1 MGHSQFKFKSS
12 GVRKTDHQFTK
23 KGPSSERPIGLK
35 TPLELGDD
43 LFKMHTSPIR
53 QLSDNF
59 RNLIMTNQGE
69 RLGMFNFGANLNST
83 VFEYSNSPNFEQIL
97 AESITSVTQKY
108 IPSITIVD
116 IQSVFVDKIE
126 KNDAN
131 RVGLAKVRIRIE
143 YVIPK
148 FRSPKLALEVDLNIG
163 GW

>member
-12 GVRKTDHQFTK
+12 GVRKTDHRFTK
-23 KGPSSERPIGLK
+23 KSTSPDRPIGFK
-35 TPLELGDD
+35 TPLTLGDD

-69 RLGMFNFGANLNST
+69 RLGMFNFGANLNAI
-83 VFEYSNSPNFEQIL
+83 VFEYSNSPNFEQL
-97 AESITSVTQKY
+97 VGEAITNVTQKY

-116 IQSVFVDKIE
+116 IQSAFVDKVE

-131 RVGLAKVRIRIE
+131 RIGLAKVRIRIE
-143 YVIPK
+143 YIVPK
-148 FRSPKLALEVDLNIG
+148 FKSPKLALEVDLNIG
-163 GW
+163 G